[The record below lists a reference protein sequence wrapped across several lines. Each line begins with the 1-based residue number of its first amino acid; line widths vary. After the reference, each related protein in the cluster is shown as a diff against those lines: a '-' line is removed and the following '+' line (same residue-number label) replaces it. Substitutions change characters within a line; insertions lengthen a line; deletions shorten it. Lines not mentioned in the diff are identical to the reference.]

1 MSAGSN
7 EKTPEEFK
15 ELGNEAFSKQDFE
28 SAVEHYTKAIQLDPS
43 NHVFF
48 SNRSASYAGLKDW
61 AKATEDAKE
70 CIRLDPQFMKGYYR
84 LATAQLELKD
94 YDMAQA
100 TIKQGLALD
109 ANNSQLLKVL
119 RSIKLAKKAA
129 TTGASAVASGSGQQR
144 KVDAASSKE
153 LYDLQIQNSQTV
165 REYQT
170 VQANLTKAQREQ
182 KIKQVTLDELETAQ
196 QAKGYY
202 RSMGKIFVKSTRE
215 RVTDHLRS
223 SIQEHSKKES
233 DLSQKLDYLERRIK
247 SQQQNMEELLS
258 SGD

>member
-1 MSAGSN
+1 
-7 EKTPEEFK
+7 
-15 ELGNEAFSKQDFE
+15 
-28 SAVEHYTKAIQLDPS
+28 
-43 NHVFF
+43 
-48 SNRSASYAGLKDW
+48 
-61 AKATEDAKE
+61 
-70 CIRLDPQFMKGYYR
+70 MKGYYR
-84 LATAQLELKD
+84 LATAQLESED

-119 RSIKLAKKAA
+119 RSIKLAKKAKTSGVSA
-129 TTGASAVASGSGQQR
+129 LASASAHQR

-165 REYQT
+165 GEYQT

-182 KIKQVTLDELETAQ
+182 KIIRVTLDDLETSLEAN
-196 QAKGYY
+196 GYY

-223 SIQEHSKKES
+223 SIQDQSKKES
-233 DLSQKLDYLERRIK
+233 DLSQKMDYLERRIK
-247 SQQQNMEELLS
+247 SQRQNMEELLAG
-258 SGD
+258 GD